1 MKIFQ
6 TIILLIIIVYIYSY
20 CSGRLN
26 PANADDC
33 KNNLSQEDIN
43 AGYSHCCFH
52 NMTVT
57 SLSRTA
63 CIVIN
68 NTGYENIKYLIE
80 QYQANGGIAS
90 IDCKSY
96 YLQFGFISLL
106 LFLLY
111 IL

>member
-6 TIILLIIIVYIYSY
+6 TIILFIIIVYIYSY
-20 CSGRLN
+20 CSSRFY
-26 PANADDC
+26 PKNADDC

-43 AGYSHCCFH
+43 AGYSHCCFY
-52 NMTVT
+52 NMTVP

-80 QYQANGGIAS
+80 EYQASGGIAS

-96 YLQFGFISLL
+96 YLQFGIISLS